1 MLDWADQ
8 LIQEY
13 TDGRQQLRKKADQLD
28 RKNPLDMQDLKQFN
42 SMIESMSYSLEWME
56 TGRQPG
62 TYRGAEESNVYQKRS
77 YENMDWLPD
86 LEAQLRE
93 ENDINK
99 KHLFMTREEKIILAD
114 ILSSFSLRERQCY
127 LLHKGQKKSMSDIAE
142 GLGVSKSMVQQSI
155 RRAKKKI
162 SDRIQKDS

>member
-1 MLDWADQ
+1 MLDWAD
-8 LIQEY
+8 L
-13 TDGRQQLRKKADQLD
+13 LD
-28 RKNPLDMQDLKQFN
+28 RNNPIEKEDLKHFN
-42 SMIESMSYSLEWME
+42 SMIKFMSYSLEWME

-114 ILSSFSLRERQCY
+114 ILSSFSLRERQCC
-127 LLHKGQKKSMSDIAE
+127 LLHKGQKKSMSDVGE

-155 RRAKKKI
+155 RLAKKKI